1 MELKLK
7 GISLPKMLS
16 DLTYKYHV
24 LVVLTVV
31 SLFVAALSLIAV
43 LAMSAK
49 APTVLA
55 FSNKAD
61 ILEKADFPKPE
72 SEIRQAISR
81 YVEYRYKW
89 TAKTVVENIKR
100 AESFIDSK
108 SLTAFQSNMTSVV
121 RFSVDRDVEQRV
133 YPVDFKID
141 LKNQTVFLTG
151 DRVTSIQ
158 GLKAAG
164 NLNLALEFISG
175 PRTTNNPWGIYITKE
190 KEGQ

>member
-24 LVVLTVV
+24 LVVITVGSMIV
-31 SLFVAALSLIAV
+31 SAFSVVGMI
-43 LAMSAK
+43 AMSAK

-55 FSNKAD
+55 LSNRGD
-61 ILEKADFPKPE
+61 IFDRSDLPKPE
-72 SEIRQAISR
+72 DEIKQAISH
-81 YVEYRYKW
+81 YVNYRYKW
-89 TAKTVVENIKR
+89 NAKTVVENIKK

-108 SLTAFQSNMTSVV
+108 SLAAFQNNMANVV
-121 RFSVDRDVEQRV
+121 KFSVDREVEQRV

-141 LKNQTVFLTG
+141 LKSQTVFLIG

-164 NLNLALEFISG
+164 NLNLALEFTPG
-175 PRTTNNPWGIYITKE
+175 PRTARNPWGIYITKE